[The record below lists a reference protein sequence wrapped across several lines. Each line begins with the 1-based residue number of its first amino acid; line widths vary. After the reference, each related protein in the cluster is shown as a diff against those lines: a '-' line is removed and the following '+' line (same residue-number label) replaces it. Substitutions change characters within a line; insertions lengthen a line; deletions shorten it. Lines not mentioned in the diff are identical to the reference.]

1 MVQLSNNV
9 SQECGVCL
17 YLQHSRDTQAP
28 SLSSRTTCF
37 LDLGEGVCLGR
48 SLLLLLKGEEAR
60 SGDSDGTDA
69 IALLTSRGGACGGDG
84 DGF

>member
-1 MVQLSNNV
+1 MCAFISSTLETNPISEFKDYLLSRRARV
-9 SQECGVCL
+9 T
-17 YLQHSRDTQAP
+17 SR
-28 SLSSRTTCF
+28 
-37 LDLGEGVCLGR
+37 DLGEGVCLGR